1 MTDLYREIFRRHAR
15 PLIPGET
22 GVRPEL
28 RRLPGIAAVLFDLYG
43 TLLLSDIGEIGIADR
58 ERSARAFSGAL
69 EAVGVRSGA
78 SGREGVRRLE
88 EAVRQRRTAAR
99 AEGIESP
106 EVDIVEVWNDVLRG
120 MRDVEQGERDRR
132 GPDLE
137 RLAVEYEARAN
148 PVWPVPRL
156 VESLDALRGMGLILG
171 IISNAQFFSREL
183 FPALLDRSAEDL
195 GFDAGLQ
202 FFSYRHGRAKP
213 GLTLFRRARSALAR
227 RGIESGRTLY
237 VGNDML
243 NDVAAAGR
251 VGFRT
256 ALFAGDAR
264 SYRPRKGAPEIA
276 DARPDVIVTD
286 LRQLVDCVDPA
297 P

>member
-1 MTDLYREIFRRHAR
+1 MTDLYREIVRRHAR
-15 PLIPGET
+15 PLKPRAT

-28 RRLPGIAAVLFDLYG
+28 KRLPGIAAVLFDLYG

-69 EAVGVRSGA
+69 EAVGIRSEA
-78 SGREGVRRLE
+78 SGGEGLHRLE
-88 EAVRQRRTAAR
+88 EAVRLRRAAAR
-99 AEGIESP
+99 AEGIDFP
-106 EVDIVEVWNDVLRG
+106 EVDIVEVWNDVLLG
-120 MRDVEQGERDRR
+120 MHDAEQGEQDRHES
-132 GPDLE
+132 DLE

-156 VESLDALRGMGLILG
+156 VESLDALRGKGLVLG

-183 FPALLDRSAEDL
+183 FPALLGRTAEDL
-195 GFDAGLQ
+195 GFEAGLQ

-213 GLTLFRRARSALAR
+213 GLALFRRARSALSR
-227 RGIESGRTLY
+227 RGIEGGRTLY

-243 NDVAAAGR
+243 NDVTAAGR

-264 SYRPRKGAPEIA
+264 SYRPREGAPEVT

-286 LRQLVDCVDPA
+286 LRQLVDCVDPEA
-297 P
+297 